1 MIEVDKVEIQDVQFV
16 GSSVMLI
23 TLSNGREFI
32 VPLDSFKDNAGLSDK
47 EKENFEVID
56 GENLSFLA
64 LDEIYNIHE
73 LIGL

>member
-1 MIEVDKVEIQDVQFV
+1 MIEVDKVEIKDVQFV

-23 TLSNGREFI
+23 TLSNGRAFI
-32 VPLDSFKDNAGLSDK
+32 VPLDSFEDIARLSVE

-64 LDEIYNIHE
+64 LDEIYNLHE